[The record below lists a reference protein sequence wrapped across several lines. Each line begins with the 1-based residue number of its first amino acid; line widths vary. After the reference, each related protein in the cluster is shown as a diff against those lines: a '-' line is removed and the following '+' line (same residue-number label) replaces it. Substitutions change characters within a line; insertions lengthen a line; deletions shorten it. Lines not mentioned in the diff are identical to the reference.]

1 MIYISICVFLL
12 ILLIIINFCND
23 LKDSI
28 KLIIISIIYGLT
40 LISLMFLDKIIILIL
55 FIVLS
60 YFIYKFLIYKEK
72 FFYKDLEY
80 KISLIYMSSF
90 SIIVIR
96 YNELL
101 KFVPLIFILSIVL
114 YKDRILNKIKLIEYI
129 LVAIVYFL
137 FIYTTSYIKLIF
149 LILLFLIYLK
159 NFLNYYILVS
169 ENNVILLKDNF
180 YIKRKKYTK
189 DKDIINFKGE

>member
-80 KISLIYMSSF
+80 KISLFYMSSF

>member
-1 MIYISICVFLL
+1 
-12 ILLIIINFCND
+12 
-23 LKDSI
+23 
-28 KLIIISIIYGLT
+28 
-40 LISLMFLDKIIILIL
+40 MFLDKIIILIL

-80 KISLIYMSSF
+80 KISLFYMSSF

>member
-23 LKDSI
+23 LKGSI
-28 KLIIISIIYGLT
+28 KLIITSIIYGLA

-80 KISLIYMSSF
+80 KISLFYMSSF

>member
-1 MIYISICVFLL
+1 MCFF
-12 ILLIIINFCND
+12 INFIND

-40 LISLMFLDKIIILIL
+40 LISLVFLDKIIILIL

-80 KISLIYMSSF
+80 KISLFYMSSF

>member
-40 LISLMFLDKIIILIL
+40 LISLVFLDKIIILIL

-80 KISLIYMSSF
+80 KISLFYMGSF
-90 SIIVIR
+90 TIIVIR

-169 ENNVILLKDNF
+169 ENNVILLKDNC

>member
-28 KLIIISIIYGLT
+28 KLIIISIIYGLS

-80 KISLIYMSSF
+80 KISLFYMSSF

>member
-28 KLIIISIIYGLT
+28 KLIITSIIYGLT

-80 KISLIYMSSF
+80 KISLFYMSSF
-90 SIIVIR
+90 TIIVIR

-159 NFLNYYILVS
+159 NFLNYYILLS

>member
-28 KLIIISIIYGLT
+28 KLIITSIIYGLT

-80 KISLIYMSSF
+80 KISLFYMSSF

-169 ENNVILLKDNF
+169 ENNIILLKDNF

>member
-23 LKDSI
+23 LKGSI
-28 KLIIISIIYGLT
+28 KLIITSIIYGLT

-80 KISLIYMSSF
+80 KISLFYMSSF
-90 SIIVIR
+90 TIIVVR

-101 KFVPLIFILSIVL
+101 KFVPLIFILSVVL

>member
-40 LISLMFLDKIIILIL
+40 LISLVFLDKIIILIL

-80 KISLIYMSSF
+80 KISLFYMSSF

-169 ENNVILLKDNF
+169 ENNIILLKDNF

>member
-80 KISLIYMSSF
+80 KLSLFDMSSV

-96 YNELL
+96 NNELL

-189 DKDIINFKGE
+189 NKDIINFKGE

>member
-1 MIYISICVFLL
+1 MIYISICIFLL

-28 KLIIISIIYGLT
+28 KLIITSIIYGLT
-40 LISLMFLDKIIILIL
+40 LISLVFLDKIIILIL

-80 KISLIYMSSF
+80 KISLFYMSSF

-169 ENNVILLKDNF
+169 ENNIILLKDNF

>member
-80 KISLIYMSSF
+80 KISLFYMSSF

-129 LVAIVYFL
+129 LVAIVYFF

-169 ENNVILLKDNF
+169 ENNIILLKDNF

>member
-80 KISLIYMSSF
+80 KISLFYMSSF

-189 DKDIINFKGE
+189 NKDIINFKGE

>member
-28 KLIIISIIYGLT
+28 KLIITSIIYGLT

-80 KISLIYMSSF
+80 KISLFYMSSF

-189 DKDIINFKGE
+189 DTDIINFKGE

>member
-80 KISLIYMSSF
+80 KISLFYMSSF
-90 SIIVIR
+90 TIIVIR

>member
-1 MIYISICVFLL
+1 MIYISICIFLL

-28 KLIIISIIYGLT
+28 KLIITSIIYGLT
-40 LISLMFLDKIIILIL
+40 LISLVFLDKIIILIL

-80 KISLIYMSSF
+80 KISLFYMSSF

>member
-80 KISLIYMSSF
+80 KISLFYMSSF

-180 YIKRKKYTK
+180 YIKRKNYTK

>member
-1 MIYISICVFLL
+1 MIYISICIFLL

-28 KLIIISIIYGLT
+28 KLIITSIIYGLT

-80 KISLIYMSSF
+80 KISLFYMSSF

>member
-28 KLIIISIIYGLT
+28 KLIITSIIYGLT

-80 KISLIYMSSF
+80 KISLFYMSSF
-90 SIIVIR
+90 TIIVIR

>member
-28 KLIIISIIYGLT
+28 KLIITSIIYGLT

-55 FIVLS
+55 FIVVS

-80 KISLIYMSSF
+80 KISLFYMSSF

>member
-28 KLIIISIIYGLT
+28 KLIITSIIYGLT

-80 KISLIYMSSF
+80 KISLFYMSGF

>member
-80 KISLIYMSSF
+80 KISLFYMSSF

-137 FIYTTSYIKLIF
+137 YIYTTSYIKLIF

>member
-80 KISLIYMSSF
+80 NISLFYMSSF

-101 KFVPLIFILSIVL
+101 KFVPLIYILSIVL

-180 YIKRKKYTK
+180 YIKRKKYSK
-189 DKDIINFKGE
+189 DKDIINLKGE

>member
-40 LISLMFLDKIIILIL
+40 LISLVFLDKIIILIL
-55 FIVLS
+55 FVVLS

-80 KISLIYMSSF
+80 KISLFYMSSF

>member
-80 KISLIYMSSF
+80 KISLFYMSSF

-169 ENNVILLKDNF
+169 ENNLILLKDNF

>member
-28 KLIIISIIYGLT
+28 KLIITSIIYGLT

-55 FIVLS
+55 FIFLS

-80 KISLIYMSSF
+80 KISLFYMSSF

>member
-28 KLIIISIIYGLT
+28 KLIITSIIYGLT

-80 KISLIYMSSF
+80 KISLFYMSSF

>member
-80 KISLIYMSSF
+80 KISLFYMSSF

-189 DKDIINFKGE
+189 DTDIINFKGE

>member
-40 LISLMFLDKIIILIL
+40 LISLVFLDKIIILIL

-80 KISLIYMSSF
+80 KISLFYMSSF

>member
-80 KISLIYMSSF
+80 KISLFYMSSF

-180 YIKRKKYTK
+180 YIKRKKYSK
-189 DKDIINFKGE
+189 DKDILNFKGE

>member
-1 MIYISICVFLL
+1 MMYISICVFLL

-80 KISLIYMSSF
+80 KISLFYMSSF

>member
-40 LISLMFLDKIIILIL
+40 LISLVFLDKIIILIL

-80 KISLIYMSSF
+80 KISLFYMSSF

-101 KFVPLIFILSIVL
+101 KFVPLIFILSNVL

>member
-28 KLIIISIIYGLT
+28 KLIITSIIYGLT
-40 LISLMFLDKIIILIL
+40 LISLVFLDKIIILIL

-80 KISLIYMSSF
+80 KISLFYMSSF

>member
-23 LKDSI
+23 LKGSI
-28 KLIIISIIYGLT
+28 KLIITSIIYGLT

-80 KISLIYMSSF
+80 KISLFYMSSF

-169 ENNVILLKDNF
+169 ENNIILLKDNF
-180 YIKRKKYTK
+180 YIKRKKYIK

>member
-1 MIYISICVFLL
+1 MIYISICIFLL

-28 KLIIISIIYGLT
+28 KLIITSIIYGLT
-40 LISLMFLDKIIILIL
+40 LISLVFLDKIIIFIL

-80 KISLIYMSSF
+80 KISLFYMSSF

>member
-40 LISLMFLDKIIILIL
+40 LISLVFLDKIIILIL

-80 KISLIYMSSF
+80 KISLFYMSSF

-101 KFVPLIFILSIVL
+101 KFVPLIYILSIVL
-114 YKDRILNKIKLIEYI
+114 YKDRILNKINLIEYI